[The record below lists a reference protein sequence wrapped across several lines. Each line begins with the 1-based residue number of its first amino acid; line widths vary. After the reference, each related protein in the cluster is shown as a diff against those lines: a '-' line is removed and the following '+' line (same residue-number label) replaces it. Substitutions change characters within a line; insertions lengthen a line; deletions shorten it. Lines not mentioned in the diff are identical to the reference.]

1 MKKINFLEL
10 GKALLILM
18 GYMLFIP
25 DLVVFIFRFLNLDLS
40 NRLIYVLAY
49 VFIYLLTFILI
60 GIFYG
65 KSLKEEFKLYR
76 NNFKKDFKIG
86 LKNWGIAL
94 IFMVITNSLVLS
106 LVGDMATNETVNRS
120 MISEMPLFS
129 VISMALIGPFIEEM
143 LFRKNFRKS
152 FNSKQLFMIFTALL
166 FGGAHMLSAFTI
178 GDITSNYFQILYI
191 IPYSGIGYFFA
202 KSYIE
207 TDTIFT
213 SVTTHVLHNS
223 LSVCLVL
230 LSSFIGA

>member
-1 MKKINFLEL
+1 
-10 GKALLILM
+10 
-18 GYMLFIP
+18 
-25 DLVVFIFRFLNLDLS
+25 
-40 NRLIYVLAY
+40 
-49 VFIYLLTFILI
+49 
-60 GIFYG
+60 
-65 KSLKEEFKLYR
+65 
-76 NNFKKDFKIG
+76 
-86 LKNWGIAL
+86 
-94 IFMVITNSLVLS
+94 
-106 LVGDMATNETVNRS
+106 
-120 MISEMPLFS
+120 
-129 VISMALIGPFIEEM
+129 
-143 LFRKNFRKS
+143 
-152 FNSKQLFMIFTALL
+152 MIFTALL